1 MVNQINDSNVFIW
14 LIVLLPLAFPLAVI
28 RLLMSLNR
36 LHIESFRN
44 ITSAKLEPSD
54 GLNLIYGHNG
64 SGKTSILEAIY
75 FLGMG
80 RSFRSHLS
88 QRVINNDSD
97 ALTLFAN
104 MQSGEELSK
113 IGLRRFRSGDIEVK
127 INGDKVKRLST
138 LAETLP
144 IQVIT
149 PESFSL
155 LFEGPKSRR
164 QFIDWGAFHSDP
176 RFYAA
181 WVNVRRILKQRN
193 QLLRD
198 GSPYSSIQFWDKEFI
213 RYAELVTDIRKQY
226 VDSLNELLKG
236 IIGEFLPQVDVK
248 VSFTRGWDA
257 KTEYAQLLETQ
268 YPRDL
273 ATGYT
278 VSGPHKADLR
288 LRVGTLP
295 AQDALSRG
303 QLKLLVCALRIA
315 QGKLLKQQI
324 DKKSIYL
331 VDDLPSELDAKHRK
345 LLLQQL
351 ADTGAQVFVTA
362 IEPAAIVDSLITPP
376 SKMFH
381 VEHGCV
387 TVIE

>member
-1 MVNQINDSNVFIW
+1 MW
-14 LIVLLPLAFPLAVI
+14 YC
-28 RLLMSLNR
+28 MSLNR
-36 LHIESFRN
+36 LTIEAFRN
-44 ITSAKLEPSD
+44 IDSAQLLPGT
-54 GLNLIYGHNG
+54 GLNLIYGQNG

-88 QRVINNDSD
+88 QRVIQTD
-97 ALTLFAN
+97 AGMLTVFAA
-104 MQSGEELSK
+104 LSQDNGDGK
-113 IGLRRFRSGDIEVK
+113 IGFRRYRNGDTEVK
-127 INGDKVKRLST
+127 IDGCKVRRLSV

-164 QFIDWGAFHSDP
+164 QFIDWGAFHADP
-176 RFYAA
+176 HFYQA
-181 WVNVRRILKQRN
+181 WVNTRRILKQRN

-198 GSPYSSIQFWDKEFI
+198 GADYQNIQFWDRELV
-213 RYAELVTDIRKQY
+213 RYAEQVTEIRKAY

-236 IIGEFLPQVDVK
+236 IIGEFLPQVSVK
-248 VSFTRGWDA
+248 VSFTRGWDS
-257 KTEYAQLLETQ
+257 KTDLAQLLEDQ
-268 YPRDL
+268 YQRDL
-273 ATGYT
+273 SMGHT

-315 QGKLLKQQI
+315 QGKLLKQQT
-324 DKKSIYL
+324 DKNSIYL
-331 VDDLPSELDAKHRK
+331 VDDLPSELDADHRR
-345 LLLQQL
+345 LLLKQL
-351 ADTGAQVFVTA
+351 TDTGAQIFVTA
-362 IEPAAIVDSLITPP
+362 IEPTAIVDSLHQAP
-376 SKMFH
+376 SRVFH
-381 VEHGCV
+381 VEHGRV
-387 TVIE
+387 TQVE

>member
-1 MVNQINDSNVFIW
+1 
-14 LIVLLPLAFPLAVI
+14 
-28 RLLMSLNR
+28 MSLTR
-36 LHIESFRN
+36 LNIEAFRN
-44 ITSAKLEPSD
+44 IQSAQLIPAP
-54 GLNLIYGHNG
+54 GINVIYGQNG

-88 QRVINNDSD
+88 QRVINHDGD
-97 ALTLFAN
+97 KLTLFATLN
-104 MQSGEELSK
+104 LARGDSK
-113 IGLRRFRSGDIEVK
+113 IGLRRFRNGETEVK
-127 INGDKVKRLST
+127 IDGEKVKRLST
-138 LAETLP
+138 LAEALP

-164 QFIDWGAFHSDP
+164 QFIDWGAFHADP
-176 RFYAA
+176 QFYGA
-181 WVNVRRILKQRN
+181 WTNVRRVLKQRN
-193 QLLRD
+193 QLLRN
-198 GSPYSSIQFWDKEFI
+198 GSAYSHIQFWDQEFV
-213 RYAELVTDIRKQY
+213 RYAEQVTEIRNHY

-236 IIGEFLPQVDVK
+236 IIGEFLPSVDVK
-248 VSFTRGWDA
+248 VSFTRGWDS
-257 KTEYAQLLETQ
+257 KTDFAELLENQ
-268 YPRDL
+268 YSRDL
-273 ATGYT
+273 ATGHT

-324 DKKSIYL
+324 DKHSIYL
-331 VDDLPSELDAKHRK
+331 VDDLPSELDAQHRQ
-345 LLLQQL
+345 LLLKQL
-351 ADTGAQVFVTA
+351 TDTGAQVFVTA
-362 IEPAAIVDSLITPP
+362 IDPAAIVDSLHTPP
-376 SKMFH
+376 GRMFH
-381 VEHGCV
+381 VEQGRV

>member
-1 MVNQINDSNVFIW
+1 
-14 LIVLLPLAFPLAVI
+14 
-28 RLLMSLNR
+28 MSLTR
-36 LHIESFRN
+36 LNIEAFRN
-44 ITSAKLEPSD
+44 IQSAQLMPAP
-54 GLNLIYGHNG
+54 GINLIYGQNG

-88 QRVINNDSD
+88 QRVINNDD
-97 ALTLFAN
+97 DKLTLFATLN
-104 MQSGEELSK
+104 LVRGDSK
-113 IGLRRFRSGDIEVK
+113 IGLRRFRSGETEVK
-127 INGDKVKRLST
+127 IDGEKVKRLST

-164 QFIDWGAFHSDP
+164 QFIDWGAFHADP
-176 RFYAA
+176 QFYTA
-181 WVNVRRILKQRN
+181 WVNVRRVLKQRN
-193 QLLRD
+193 QLLRN
-198 GSPYSSIQFWDKEFI
+198 GSSYSNIQFWDQEFV
-213 RYAELVTDIRKQY
+213 RYAEQVTEIRNHY

-236 IIGEFLPQVDVK
+236 IIGEFLPSVDVK
-248 VSFTRGWDA
+248 VSFTRGWDS
-257 KTEYAQLLETQ
+257 KTDFAELLENQ
-268 YPRDL
+268 YSRDL
-273 ATGYT
+273 ATGHT

-324 DKKSIYL
+324 DKHSIYL
-331 VDDLPSELDAKHRK
+331 VDDLPSELDAQHRQ
-345 LLLQQL
+345 LLLKQL
-351 ADTGAQVFVTA
+351 TDTGAQVFVTA
-362 IEPAAIVDSLITPP
+362 IDPAAIVDSLHTPP
-376 SKMFH
+376 GRMFH
-381 VEHGCV
+381 VEQGRV

>member
-1 MVNQINDSNVFIW
+1 
-14 LIVLLPLAFPLAVI
+14 
-28 RLLMSLNR
+28 MSLTR
-36 LHIESFRN
+36 LNIEAFRN
-44 ITSAKLEPSD
+44 IQSAQLMPAP
-54 GLNLIYGHNG
+54 GINLIYGQNG

-88 QRVINNDSD
+88 QRVINNDD
-97 ALTLFAN
+97 DKLTLFATLN
-104 MQSGEELSK
+104 LVRGDSK
-113 IGLRRFRSGDIEVK
+113 IGLRRFRSGETEVK
-127 INGDKVKRLST
+127 IDGEKVKRLST

-164 QFIDWGAFHSDP
+164 QFIDWGAFHADP
-176 RFYAA
+176 QFYTA
-181 WVNVRRILKQRN
+181 WVNVRRVLKQRN
-193 QLLRD
+193 QLLRN
-198 GSPYSSIQFWDKEFI
+198 GSSYSNIQFWDQEFV
-213 RYAELVTDIRKQY
+213 RYAEQVTEIRNHY

-236 IIGEFLPQVDVK
+236 IIGEFLPSVDVK
-248 VSFTRGWDA
+248 VSFTRGWDS
-257 KTEYAQLLETQ
+257 KTDFTELLENQ
-268 YPRDL
+268 YSRDL
-273 ATGYT
+273 ATGHT

-324 DKKSIYL
+324 DKHSIYL
-331 VDDLPSELDAKHRK
+331 VDDLPSELDAQHRQ
-345 LLLQQL
+345 LLLKQL
-351 ADTGAQVFVTA
+351 TDTGAQVFVTA
-362 IEPAAIVDSLITPP
+362 IDPAAIVDSLHTPP
-376 SKMFH
+376 GRMFH
-381 VEHGCV
+381 VEQGRV

>member
-1 MVNQINDSNVFIW
+1 
-14 LIVLLPLAFPLAVI
+14 
-28 RLLMSLNR
+28 MSLTR
-36 LHIESFRN
+36 LSIEAFRN
-44 ITSAKLEPSD
+44 IVSAQLLPGT
-54 GLNLIYGHNG
+54 GLNLIYGQNG

-88 QRVINNDSD
+88 QRVINIDD
-97 ALTLFAN
+97 DKLTLFATLN
-104 MQSGEELSK
+104 TARGESK
-113 IGLRRFRSGDIEVK
+113 VGLRRFRSGETEVK
-127 INGDKVKRLST
+127 IDGEKVKRLST

-164 QFIDWGAFHSDP
+164 QFIDWGAFHSDQH
-176 RFYAA
+176 FYQA
-181 WVNVRRILKQRN
+181 WTNVRRILKHRN

-198 GSPYSSIQFWDKEFI
+198 GAPYSTLQFWDKEFV
-213 RYAELVTDIRKQY
+213 RYAEQVTQIRNQY

-236 IIGEFLPQVDVK
+236 IIGEFLPRVNVK
-248 VSFTRGWDA
+248 VSFTRGWDS
-257 KTEYAQLLETQ
+257 KTDFAQLLESQ
-268 YPRDL
+268 YSRDL
-273 ATGYT
+273 ATGHT

-288 LRVGTLP
+288 LRVGNLP

-324 DKKSIYL
+324 DKHSIYL
-331 VDDLPSELDAKHRK
+331 VDDLPSELDAQHRQ
-345 LLLQQL
+345 LLLKQL
-351 ADTGAQVFVTA
+351 VDTGAQVFVTA
-362 IEPAAIVDSLITPP
+362 IEPAAIVDSLHTPP
-376 SKMFH
+376 SRMFH
-381 VEHGCV
+381 VEQGRV

>member
-1 MVNQINDSNVFIW
+1 
-14 LIVLLPLAFPLAVI
+14 
-28 RLLMSLNR
+28 MSLHR
-36 LHIESFRN
+36 LHIDTFRN
-44 ITSAKLEPSD
+44 IHSAQLLPSS
-54 GLNLIYGHNG
+54 GLNLIYGDNG

-88 QRVINNDSD
+88 QRVIQNEQEQ
-97 ALTLFAN
+97 LTLFA
-104 MQSGEELSK
+104 QLQKEEGLLK
-113 IGLRRFRSGDIEVK
+113 VGLRRYRNGDIDVK
-127 INGDKVKRLST
+127 IDGERIKRLSV

-155 LFEGPKSRR
+155 LFEGPKNRR

-176 RFYAA
+176 QFYLA
-181 WVNVRRILKQRN
+181 WANVRKIMKHRN
-193 QLLRD
+193 QMLKT
-198 GSPYSSIQFWDKEFI
+198 GSAYSQIQFWDKELVK
-213 RYAELVTDIRKQY
+213 YGALVTEIRMQY
-226 VDSLNELLKG
+226 VDSLNALLKG
-236 IIGEFLPQVDVK
+236 IIGEFLPRVDVK
-248 VSFTRGWDA
+248 VSFSRGWDS
-257 KTEYAQLLETQ
+257 KTELSQLLENQ

-273 ATGYT
+273 ASGFT

-288 LRVGTLP
+288 LRVGNLP

-324 DKKSIYL
+324 GKNSIYL
-331 VDDLPSELDAKHRK
+331 VDDLPSELDAQHRQ
-345 LLLQQL
+345 LLLRQL
-351 ADTGAQVFVTA
+351 SETGAQVFVTA
-362 IEPAAIVDSLITPP
+362 IEPSAIVDSLQTPP
-376 SKMFH
+376 SKVFH
-381 VEHGCV
+381 VEQGQV

>member
-1 MVNQINDSNVFIW
+1 
-14 LIVLLPLAFPLAVI
+14 
-28 RLLMSLNR
+28 MSLNR

-44 ITSAKLEPSD
+44 IAAAQLLPGE
-54 GLNLIYGHNG
+54 GLNLIYGQNG

-88 QRVINNDSD
+88 QRVINNEAE
-97 ALTLFAN
+97 ALTLFAS
-104 MQSGEELSK
+104 MQGEDELSK

-198 GSPYSSIQFWDKEFI
+198 GSPYSAIQFWDKEFI

-236 IIGEFLPQVDVK
+236 IIGEFLPQVDVN

-273 ATGYT
+273 ATGFT

-331 VDDLPSELDAKHRK
+331 VDDLPSELDAQHRK

-362 IEPAAIVDSLITPP
+362 IEPASIVDSLITPP

>member
-1 MVNQINDSNVFIW
+1 
-14 LIVLLPLAFPLAVI
+14 
-28 RLLMSLNR
+28 MSLTR
-36 LHIESFRN
+36 LNIEAFRN
-44 ITSAKLEPSD
+44 IQSAQLIPAP
-54 GLNLIYGHNG
+54 GINLIYGQNG

-88 QRVINNDSD
+88 QRVINNDD
-97 ALTLFAN
+97 DKLTLFATLN
-104 MQSGEELSK
+104 LARGDSK
-113 IGLRRFRSGDIEVK
+113 IGLRRFRSGETEVR
-127 INGDKVKRLST
+127 IDGEKVKRLST

-164 QFIDWGAFHSDP
+164 QFIDWGAFHADP
-176 RFYAA
+176 QFYGA
-181 WVNVRRILKQRN
+181 WTNVRRVLKQRN
-193 QLLRD
+193 QLLRN
-198 GSPYSSIQFWDKEFI
+198 GSAYSNIQFWDQEFV
-213 RYAELVTDIRKQY
+213 RYAEQVTEIRNHY

-236 IIGEFLPQVDVK
+236 IIGEFLPSVDVK
-248 VSFTRGWDA
+248 VSFTRGWDS
-257 KTEYAQLLETQ
+257 KTDFAELLENQ
-268 YPRDL
+268 YSRDL
-273 ATGYT
+273 ATGHT

-324 DKKSIYL
+324 DKHSIYL
-331 VDDLPSELDAKHRK
+331 VDDLPSELDAQHRQ
-345 LLLQQL
+345 LLLKQL
-351 ADTGAQVFVTA
+351 VDTGAQVFVTA
-362 IEPAAIVDSLITPP
+362 IEPAAIVDSLHTPP
-376 SKMFH
+376 SRMFH
-381 VEHGCV
+381 VEQGRV

>member
-1 MVNQINDSNVFIW
+1 
-14 LIVLLPLAFPLAVI
+14 
-28 RLLMSLNR
+28 MSLTR
-36 LHIESFRN
+36 LHIDSFRN
-44 ITSAKLEPSD
+44 ITSAQLQLGE

-88 QRVINNDSD
+88 QRVIQNSEDK
-97 ALTLFAN
+97 LTLFAN
-104 MQSGEELSK
+104 FNQGEQEQK
-113 IGLRRFRSGDIEVK
+113 IGLRRFRSGETEVK
-127 INGDKVKRLST
+127 IDGEKVKRLST

-164 QFIDWGAFHSDP
+164 QFIDWGAFHTD
-176 RFYAA
+176 RNFYSA
-181 WVNVRRILKQRN
+181 WANVRRILKHRN
-193 QLLRD
+193 QMLKNET
-198 GSPYSSIQFWDKEFI
+198 PYQQVQFWDKELV
-213 RYAELVTDIRKQY
+213 RYAEIVTEIRKQY
-226 VDSLNELLKG
+226 VGSLNERLKG
-236 IIGEFLPQVDVK
+236 IIEEFLPQIDVK
-248 VSFTRGWDA
+248 VSFTRGWDS
-257 KTEYAQLLETQ
+257 KTDYQALLQAQ

-273 ATGYT
+273 AAGHTA
-278 VSGPHKADLR
+278 SGPHKADLR

-295 AQDALSRG
+295 VQDALSRG

-324 DKKSIYL
+324 DKNSIYL
-331 VDDLPSELDAKHRK
+331 VDDLPSELDARHRQ

-351 ADTGAQVFVTA
+351 SDTGAQVFVTA
-362 IEPAAIVDSLITPP
+362 IEPAAIIDSLSTPP
-376 SKMFH
+376 AKVFH
-381 VEHGCV
+381 VEQGRV

>member
-1 MVNQINDSNVFIW
+1 
-14 LIVLLPLAFPLAVI
+14 
-28 RLLMSLNR
+28 MSLTR
-36 LHIESFRN
+36 LNIEAFRN
-44 ITSAKLEPSD
+44 IQSAQLIPAP
-54 GLNLIYGHNG
+54 GINLIYGQNG

-88 QRVINNDSD
+88 QRVINNDD
-97 ALTLFAN
+97 DKLTLFATLN
-104 MQSGEELSK
+104 LARGDSK
-113 IGLRRFRSGDIEVK
+113 IGLRRFRSGETEVR
-127 INGDKVKRLST
+127 IDGEKVKRLST

-164 QFIDWGAFHSDP
+164 QFIDWGAFHADP
-176 RFYAA
+176 QFYGA
-181 WVNVRRILKQRN
+181 WTNVRRVLKQRN
-193 QLLRD
+193 QLLRN
-198 GSPYSSIQFWDKEFI
+198 GSAYSNIQFWDQEFV
-213 RYAELVTDIRKQY
+213 RYAEQVTEIRNHY

-236 IIGEFLPQVDVK
+236 IIGEFLPSVDVK
-248 VSFTRGWDA
+248 VSFTRGWDS
-257 KTEYAQLLETQ
+257 KTDFAELLENQ
-268 YPRDL
+268 YSRDL
-273 ATGYT
+273 ATGHT

-324 DKKSIYL
+324 DKHSIYL
-331 VDDLPSELDAKHRK
+331 VDDLPSELDAQHRQ

-351 ADTGAQVFVTA
+351 TETGAQIFVTA
-362 IEPAAIVDSLITPP
+362 IDPQAIVDSLSSPP
-376 SKMFH
+376 NRMFH
-381 VEHGCV
+381 VEQGLV

>member
-1 MVNQINDSNVFIW
+1 
-14 LIVLLPLAFPLAVI
+14 
-28 RLLMSLNR
+28 MSLTR
-36 LHIESFRN
+36 LNIEAFRN
-44 ITSAKLEPSD
+44 IQSAQLIPAP
-54 GLNLIYGHNG
+54 GINLIYGQNG

-88 QRVINNDSD
+88 QRVINNDD
-97 ALTLFAN
+97 DKLTLFATLN
-104 MQSGEELSK
+104 LARGDSK
-113 IGLRRFRSGDIEVK
+113 IGLRRFRSGETEVR
-127 INGDKVKRLST
+127 IDGEKVKRLST

-164 QFIDWGAFHSDP
+164 QFIDWGAFHADP
-176 RFYAA
+176 QFYGA
-181 WVNVRRILKQRN
+181 WTNVRRVLKQRN
-193 QLLRD
+193 QLLRN
-198 GSPYSSIQFWDKEFI
+198 GSAYSNIQFWDQEFV
-213 RYAELVTDIRKQY
+213 RYAEQVTEIRNHY

-236 IIGEFLPQVDVK
+236 IIGEFLPSVDVK
-248 VSFTRGWDA
+248 VSFTRGWDS
-257 KTEYAQLLETQ
+257 KTDFAELLENQ
-268 YPRDL
+268 YSRDL
-273 ATGYT
+273 ATGHT

-324 DKKSIYL
+324 DKHSIYL
-331 VDDLPSELDAKHRK
+331 VDDLPSELDAQHRQ
-345 LLLQQL
+345 LLLKQL
-351 ADTGAQVFVTA
+351 TDTGAQVFVTA
-362 IEPAAIVDSLITPP
+362 IDPAAIVDSLHKPP
-376 SKMFH
+376 SRMFH
-381 VEHGCV
+381 VEQGRV

>member
-1 MVNQINDSNVFIW
+1 
-14 LIVLLPLAFPLAVI
+14 
-28 RLLMSLNR
+28 MSLNR
-36 LHIESFRN
+36 LHIEAFRN
-44 ITSAKLEPSD
+44 ISSAQLQPGE
-54 GLNLIYGHNG
+54 GLNVIYGQNG

-88 QRVINNDSD
+88 QRVIQNDAD

-104 MQSGEELSK
+104 MVSVEDESK
-113 IGLRRFRSGDIEVK
+113 IGLRRFRSGEIEVK

-198 GSPYSSIQFWDKEFI
+198 ESPYSSIQFWDKEFI
-213 RYAELVTDIRKQY
+213 RYAELVTEIRKQY

-236 IIGEFLPQVDVK
+236 IIEEFLPQVDVK
-248 VSFTRGWDA
+248 VSFTRGWDS

-273 ATGYT
+273 ATGFT

-331 VDDLPSELDAKHRK
+331 VDDLPSELDAQHRK

-381 VEHGCV
+381 VEHGRV